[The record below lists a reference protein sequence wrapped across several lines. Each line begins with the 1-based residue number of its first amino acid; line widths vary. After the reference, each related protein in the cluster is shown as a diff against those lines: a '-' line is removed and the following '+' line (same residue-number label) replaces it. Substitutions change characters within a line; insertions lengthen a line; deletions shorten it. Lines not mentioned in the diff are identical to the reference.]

1 MISAAQRAEDAYM
14 ADCAWRGITP
24 DQTATPGLEISDQCQ
39 GKPLPISPK
48 PVKLS
53 HIWWVGADTL
63 VVEPCGKQT
72 CRVCHPNFSPS
83 VGVTQSN

>member
-1 MISAAQRAEDAYM
+1 MISAAQRAEEAAKADA
-14 ADCAWRGITP
+14 AWRGFNQF
-24 DQTATPGLEISDQCQ
+24 DQPAAQCQ

-63 VVEPCGKQT
+63 VVEPCGKPT
-72 CRVCHPNFSPS
+72 CRVCHPNFGPYEY
-83 VGVTQSN
+83 GVAQ